1 MTVSRRKFLRHGAFA
16 AAATCASSSLLGW
29 NGPLAGEDEATI
41 KTHPKVPRMPMA
53 RNTDW
58 HNHANALQ
66 ALTKESF
73 AGVVGSTFRV
83 YDRSGSSPSWLTL
96 LSVNDLSALP
106 PVNPASFAVMNKKA
120 TSGPTTSGFVLH
132 FNGSAP
138 APLAQDTFLL
148 QHSELGQFA
157 LFLVPA
163 NNGQQLYVA
172 VVNRLG
178 GTLHSQYPLIST
190 PVTDAPVAAAGFGG
204 GQRQQRSQTSGTAA
218 PVGATMRPATTSSG
232 SGNLSPDLS
241 ETRVLQT
248 GPAQD

>member
-1 MTVSRRKFLRHGAFA
+1 M
-16 AAATCASSSLLGW
+16 
-29 NGPLAGEDEATI
+29 PIAG
-41 KTHPKVPRMPMA
+41 
-53 RNTDW
+53 NTDW
-58 HNHANALQ
+58 HNHANGIQ
-66 ALTKESF
+66 PLTKESF

-83 YDRSGSSPSWLTL
+83 YDRAGSSPSWLTL
-96 LSVNDLSALP
+96 LSVNELP
-106 PVNPASFAVMNKKA
+106 GPVPVNPASFAVMNKKA

-148 QHSELGQFA
+148 QHAELGQFA

-163 NNGQQLYVA
+163 GDGQQLYVA

-178 GTLHSQYPLIST
+178 GTLHTQYPLVAT
-190 PVTDAPVAAAGFGG
+190 PVTDAPVAAAGFAA
-204 GQRQQRSQTSGTAA
+204 GQGQPQAQTSGTAA
-218 PVGATMRPATTSSG
+218 PVGATMRQATTSSG

-241 ETRVLQT
+241 ESRALQT